1 MDKIIECIKTVE
13 SLLGNYYKEN
23 IYQSALCVELNLNG
37 FIIQS
42 EVIVPIVYK
51 GHHVGYE
58 RADIVVYSGDA
69 SGTIICILELKSQ
82 NTRLS
87 SKEINQLKKYITNL
101 HAEVGLLV
109 NFYEK
114 MEIIKV
120 HQYSHTKIC

>member
-1 MDKIIECIKTVE
+1 MDKIINCIKTVE

-23 IYQSALCVELNLNG
+23 IYQNALCVELNLAG

-42 EVIVPIVYK
+42 EVIVPIMYK
-51 GHHVGYE
+51 GMTIGYE
-58 RADIVVYSGDA
+58 RADIVVYSSDG
-69 SGTIICILELKSQ
+69 SIICILELKSQ

-87 SKEINQLKKYITNL
+87 IKEINQLRKYIINL
-101 HAEVGLLV
+101 QTDTGLLI

-120 HQYSHTKIC
+120 NIVTHTKIC